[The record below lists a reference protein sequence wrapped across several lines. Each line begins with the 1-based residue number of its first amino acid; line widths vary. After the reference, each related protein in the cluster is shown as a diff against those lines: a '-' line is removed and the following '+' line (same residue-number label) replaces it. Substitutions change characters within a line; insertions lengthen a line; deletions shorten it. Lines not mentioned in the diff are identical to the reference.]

1 MALARTQVEVA
12 VVGGGVAG
20 SALAAVLA
28 RRGLSVALIDPREHA
43 APEFRVEKLT
53 RRQVAALDRLEL
65 AASVVAAATPIDRL
79 RIARFGR
86 LVEERRND
94 EWGFDYAA
102 LVGALRDAGPAPLI
116 ARAARLEADEDGAVM
131 TLADGTSIK
140 ARLAVLATGLG
151 KALLADVGV
160 ERVDV
165 TREASLATGFDLVP
179 EPGALQAVP
188 LTYFGE
194 RPADR
199 AAYLT
204 LFPIGDRLRANLF
217 TYHRRDEA
225 WAARFRDDPL
235 GELAALMPGLARLL
249 PPIAAATTPIMRPI
263 HLYTCTGHLRPGVV
277 LIGDAFANTC
287 PTGGTGLAKV
297 FNDVERLAALLP
309 GWLATPGLGLD
320 KVATFYADP
329 RKRAVDAEARALV
342 QHARALALDSGPYWT
357 LRRHAGFH
365 AQWLLARMRAQRLAA
380 GPAAGILPEVIARR

>member
-1 MALARTQVEVA
+1 MAPARTQVEVA

-28 RRGLSVALIDPREHA
+28 RRGHRVVLVDPRESA
-43 APEFRVEKLT
+43 APDFRAEKLT
-53 RRQVAALDRLEL
+53 ARQVAALDRLGL
-65 AASVVAAATPIDRL
+65 ATGVIAAATPIDRL

-86 LVEERRND
+86 LVEERGND

-102 LVGALRDAGPAPLI
+102 LVGALRDAGPVPLVT
-116 ARAARLEADEDGAVM
+116 RATRIRTDEDGAVVA
-131 TLADGTSIK
+131 LADGTSIE

-151 KALLADVGV
+151 KSLFAELGI
-160 ERVDV
+160 ERIDV
-165 TREASLATGFDLVP
+165 TRDASLAIGFDLVP
-179 EPGALQAVP
+179 KPGAPRAVP

-194 RPADR
+194 HPADR

-225 WAARFRDDPL
+225 WVSRFRDDPL
-235 GELAALMPGLARLL
+235 AELAALMPGLAGLL
-249 PPIAAATTPIMRPI
+249 PPIAAATTPIVRPI
-263 HLYTCTGHLRPGVV
+263 HLHACTGHLRADIV

-297 FNDVERLAALLP
+297 LNDVERLAAMLP

-320 KVATFYADP
+320 KVAAFYADP

-342 QHARALALDSGPYWT
+342 RHARALALDSGPYWT
-357 LRRHAGFH
+357 LRRHAGFQ
-365 AQWLLARMRAQRLAA
+365 AQRLFARMRAAGRAA
-380 GPAAGILPEVIARR
+380 GPAAGILPEVAARR